1 GLTTLEAAADVA
13 LTRAHEGDGAEPG
26 SASEADDG
34 SRDAAGTAPVVIDLA
49 TVESAVDRAAVRY
62 DRDGD
67 QHYDVISAFIKSIR
81 GSDPDADGLDERADH
96 VVVLV
101 PVAVVADGG

>member
-1 GLTTLEAAADVA
+1 
-13 LTRAHEGDGAEPG
+13 
-26 SASEADDG
+26 
-34 SRDAAGTAPVVIDLA
+34 
-49 TVESAVDRAAVRY
+49 AAVRY

-81 GSDPDADGLDERADH
+81 VGVGAADGLDERADH

-101 PVAVVADGG
+101 PVAVVADGGPVDGRFHRRQVDDDGRGAGCVAAPVVGLTGRAGFRAVTFVRPREGDVRRGLQRGKP